1 MAQNVFDA
9 TFDSNNRIDV
19 NSFDWSHVNNLT
31 TDFGRITPVFCELVP
46 AKGSLRINPE
56 FGLELMPMVFPVQT
70 RMFARLN
77 FFKVTLRSMWEDYS
91 DFISNFRDD
100 LEEPYILPN
109 KDTFA
114 RMLKTNTLGDYLGV
128 PTQKSVFS
136 TYSTSK
142 IVRCSPSGG
151 SDDKGFYFV
160 RPSESWSSIFTQW
173 NGNISSISTISCSNS
188 TPSDDS
194 TVFLACTSTFD
205 IGNYTSASLTFKMTS
220 TVGFKKMPCRVMIFH
235 SALKTKFYV
244 DSEFVLSSDNKTAR
258 LSIPLGDISS
268 QLGSVGSTAAGSCSL
283 SILVPSSSFPASTS
297 AVTTQSV
304 DVFLSS
310 KLSEVSYETY
320 PFRTQRKESA
330 DYPRLLAYRFRA
342 YEAVYNAYYRD
353 IRNNPFIVNGK
364 PVYNKWLPT
373 MKGGADT
380 TLYELHQCNWER
392 DFLTTAVPNPQ
403 QGANAP
409 LVGLVLGDVVTLSE
423 DGTLSV
429 QKRTVLVDEDGSKYG
444 ISYKVSE
451 DGERLVGVD
460 YDPVSEKTPLT
471 AINSYAEL
479 ASLATEQGSGFTIE
493 TLRYVNAYQ
502 KFLELNMR
510 RGFSYKQIMQ
520 GRWDIDI
527 RFDEL
532 LMPEFIGGISRE
544 LSMRTVEQT
553 VDQQSESSQGQYAEA
568 LGSKT
573 GIAGVYGSTS
583 NNIEVFCD
591 EESYI
596 IGLLSVTPVPIYTQ
610 LLPKDFTY
618 NGLLDH
624 YQPEFDR
631 IGFQPVTYK
640 EICPMNVD
648 NSTFSGFLEKTFGY
662 QRPWYEYV
670 AKYDSAHGLFRT
682 SMKNFVM
689 NRTFFGLPQLGQQ
702 FLLVDPDTVN
712 QVFSV
717 TEYTDKIFGYVKF
730 NATARLPISRVAI
743 PRLD

>member
-9 TFDSNNRIDV
+9 TFDANNRIDV

-109 KDTFA
+109 QIRFDK
-114 RMLKTNTLGDYLGV
+114 MLKTNTLGDYLGI
-128 PTQKSVFS
+128 PTQRTSVNVSQTS
-136 TYSTSK
+136 TIY
-142 IVRCSPSGG
+142 RCNPSSG
-151 SDDKGFYFV
+151 SNPQGLYFV
-160 RPSESWSSIFTQW
+160 ASTQSWDSIFSQW
-173 NGNISSISTISCSNS
+173 TGLPTSIYTVTCANNA
-188 TPSDDS
+188 SDADS
-194 TVFLACTSTFD
+194 TVILVAGSELS
-205 IGNYTSASLTFKMTS
+205 IGKYTSASLKFQMSTTFS
-220 TVGFKKMPCRVMIFH
+220 FKAMPCRIMIYNT
-235 SALKTKFYV
+235 ALKSKFYV
-244 DSEFVLSSDNKTAR
+244 DSEFALSDDGKVASLN
-258 LSIPLGDISS
+258 IPLGNIADK
-268 QLGSVGSTAAGSCSL
+268 LGIVDSATSDKCRVN
-283 SILVPSSSFPASTS
+283 ILIPYSGLNSASTV
-297 AVTTQSV
+297 VTTG
-304 DVFLSS
+304 DLTVFANSE
-310 KLSEVSYETY
+310 LSEVTYDSY
-320 PFRTQRKESA
+320 PFQTEDNDTDA
-330 DYPRLLAYRFRA
+330 YPKLLAYRFRA
-342 YEAVYNAYYRD
+342 YESVYNAYYRD
-353 IRNNPFIVNGK
+353 IRNNPFVVNGR

-373 MKGGADT
+373 MKGGADET
-380 TLYELHQCNWER
+380 FYELHQCNWER

-409 LVGLVLGDVVTLSE
+409 LVGLTMGDVVTRSE
-423 DGTLSV
+423 DGTYTV
-429 QKRTVLVDEDGSKYG
+429 QKQTVLVDEDGAKYG
-444 ISYKVSE
+444 VSYKVSE

-460 YDPVSEKTPLT
+460 YDPISEKTPVT
-471 AINSYAEL
+471 AINSYVEL
-479 ASLATEQGSGFTIE
+479 AALATEQGSGFTIE

-510 RGFSYKQIMQ
+510 KGFSYKQIMQ

-527 RFDEL
+527 KFDEL

-553 VDQQSESSQGQYAEA
+553 VDQQSSTSQGQYAEA

-573 GIAGVYGSTS
+573 GIAGVYGNTS

-596 IGLLSVTPVPIYTQ
+596 IGLLTVTPVPIYTQ

-631 IGFQPVTYK
+631 IGFQPITYK
-640 EICPMNVD
+640 EICPMNGD
-648 NSTFSGFLEKTFGY
+648 NSTSQGFMEKTFGY

-689 NRTFFGLPQLGQQ
+689 HRTFAGLPQLGQQ
-702 FLLVDPDTVN
+702 FLLVDPNAVN

>member
-1 MAQNVFDA
+1 MAQNIFDA
-9 TFDSNNRIDV
+9 TFDANNRIDV

-100 LEEPYILPN
+100 LEEPYIKPSSVAFS
-109 KDTFA
+109 KMCATGS
-114 RMLKTNTLGDYLGV
+114 LGDYLGL
-128 PTQKSVFS
+128 PTKTAYSSPFASV
-136 TYSTSK
+136 
-142 IVRCSPSGG
+142 
-151 SDDKGFYFV
+151 
-160 RPSESWSSIFTQW
+160 
-173 NGNISSISTISCSNS
+173 NISRCNTNSYLLASTII
-188 TPSDDS
+188 SDS
-194 TVFLACTSTFD
+194 
-205 IGNYTSASLTFKMTS
+205 
-220 TVGFKKMPCRVMIFH
+220 
-235 SALKTKFYV
+235 
-244 DSEFVLSSDNKTAR
+244 VLSSLSSAESFVRGSACAASGIPANSPSLIGLYPVTSLLTDSPKGLTISFTVPATGLSYVGNK
-258 LSIPLGDISS
+258 SILRVMAVVASS
-268 QLGSVGSTAAGSCSL
+268 SSNSAVGYAYADYDVVAGSPVSGSL
-283 SILVPSSSFPASTS
+283 DIEFVSSVPSSSYVYFAVSALEAPSSTQAITFGSTAYLS
-297 AVTTQSV
+297 ANISV
-304 DVFLSS
+304 RAIRESNQ
-310 KLSEVSYETY
+310 EVSFDNY
-320 PFRTQRKESA
+320 PFATALNPSA
-330 DYPRLLAYRFRA
+330 PRLLAYRFRA

-353 IRNNPFIVNGK
+353 IRNNPFVVNGR
-364 PVYNKWLPT
+364 PVYNKWLPN

-409 LVGLVLGDVVTLSE
+409 LVGLTVGDVVTRSE
-423 DGTLSV
+423 DGTYSV
-429 QKRTVLVDEDGSKYG
+429 QKQTVLVDEDGSKYG
-444 ISYKVSE
+444 VSYKVSE

-460 YDPVSEKTPLT
+460 YDPVSEKTPVT
-471 AINSYAEL
+471 AIDSYAEL
-479 ASLATEQGSGFTIE
+479 AALATEQGSGFTIE

-510 RGFSYKQIMQ
+510 KGFSYKQIMQ

-553 VDQQSESSQGQYAEA
+553 VDQQNESSQGQYAEA

-596 IGLLSVTPVPIYTQ
+596 IGLLTVTPVPVYSQ

-618 NGLLDH
+618 SGLLDH

-631 IGFQPVTYK
+631 IGFQPITYK
-640 EICPMNVD
+640 EVCPMNFTKQNVAD
-648 NSTFSGFLEKTFGY
+648 MSKTFGY

-670 AKYDSAHGLFRT
+670 AKYDSSHGLFRD
-682 SMKNFVM
+682 SMRNFVM
-689 NRTFFGLPQLGQQ
+689 SRFFASSPDLSKQ
-702 FLLVDPDTVN
+702 FLLVNPDSVN

>member
-1 MAQNVFDA
+1 MAQNIFDA
-9 TFDSNNRIDV
+9 TFDVNNRIDV

-31 TDFGRITPVFCELVP
+31 TNFGRVTPVFCELVP

-100 LEEPYILPN
+100 LEEPYILPDYTRFG
-109 KDTFA
+109 KMCRTG
-114 RMLKTNTLGDYLGV
+114 TLGDYLGL
-128 PTQKSVFS
+128 PTFGTDSSDAISLVDRPCATNSRNFTEASIEDVMNAIRGDSEISGLQCASHFNYNNTGVVIFDTECSSTAIPGSVS
-136 TYSTSK
+136 QVG
-142 IVRCSPSGG
+142 INVALVGG
-151 SDDKGFYFV
+151 SADAFIGSRGFIVHVGDDGTYNRDYPITITKSKDGV
-160 RPSESWSSIFTQW
+160 VGAI
-173 NGNISSISTISCSNS
+173 ISS
-188 TPSDDS
+188 
-194 TVFLACTSTFD
+194 VD
-205 IGNYTSASLTFKMTS
+205 IGDLGKIQ
-220 TVGFKKMPCRVMIFH
+220 GGLR
-235 SALKTKFYV
+235 L
-244 DSEFVLSSDNKTAR
+244 VL
-258 LSIPLGDISS
+258 
-268 QLGSVGSTAAGSCSL
+268 AGM
-283 SILVPSSSFPASTS
+283 STS
-297 AVTTQSV
+297 APIEFTGMAFNALLEYYQLQNDVTYA
-304 DVFLSS
+304 
-310 KLSEVSYETY
+310 KY
-320 PFRTQRKESA
+320 PFATEGHPERA
-330 DYPRLLAYRFRA
+330 RLLAYRFRS
-342 YEAVYNAYYRD
+342 YESVYNAYYRD
-353 IRNNPFIVNGK
+353 IRNNPFVVNGR

-373 MKGGADT
+373 MKGGADK

-409 LVGLVLGDVVTLSE
+409 LVGLTVGDVVTRAD
-423 DGTLSV
+423 DGTYSV

-444 ISYKVSE
+444 LAYKVSE

-460 YDPVSEKTPLT
+460 YDPVSEKTPVT

-479 ASLATEQGSGFTIE
+479 ASLATTEGSGFTIE

-510 RGFSYKQIMQ
+510 KGFSYKQIMQ

-553 VDQQSESSQGQYAEA
+553 VDQQSASSQGNYAEA
-568 LGSKT
+568 LGSKS
-573 GIAGVYGSTS
+573 GIAGVYGNTP

-596 IGLLSVTPVPIYTQ
+596 IGILTVTPVPIYTQ

-631 IGFQPVTYK
+631 IGFQPITYK
-640 EICPMNVD
+640 EICPMNIVGD
-648 NSTFSGFLEKTFGY
+648 DDMEQLGKTFGY

-682 SMKNFVM
+682 NMKNFIMSRV
-689 NRTFFGLPQLGQQ
+689 FKGLPQLGQQ
-702 FLLVDPDTVN
+702 FLLVDPGTVN

-730 NATARLPISRVAI
+730 NAIARLPISRVAI

>member
-1 MAQNVFDA
+1 MAQNIFDA
-9 TFDSNNRIDV
+9 TFDANNRIDV

-100 LEEPYILPN
+100 LEEPFILPDSTRFE
-109 KDTFA
+109 K
-114 RMLKTNTLGDYLGV
+114 MCKTGSLGDYLGLPTFGTRISSTSKLTDYPCAANSRTVTDALLDTVMHSIRSNV
-128 PTQKSVFS
+128 PIPGQKCTTSLNTNGTQTIIFNTSSSSKAVPSSVSQVGIDITLTGGLSNVFDGARGFFSISTDDSQYIIDYPIEFKKSSDGVIGVSISSIDASVFS
-136 TYSTSK
+136 G
-142 IVRCSPSGG
+142 VEG
-151 SDDKGFYFV
+151 
-160 RPSESWSSIFTQW
+160 
-173 NGNISSISTISCSNS
+173 
-188 TPSDDS
+188 
-194 TVFLACTSTFD
+194 
-205 IGNYTSASLTFKMTS
+205 
-220 TVGFKKMPCRVMIFH
+220 
-235 SALKTKFYV
+235 
-244 DSEFVLSSDNKTAR
+244 TAR
-258 LSIPLGDISS
+258 
-268 QLGSVGSTAAGSCSL
+268 V
-283 SILVPSSSFPASTS
+283 
-297 AVTTQSV
+297 AVTAPNTAKPISFAGISFNVTYTYYTLQN
-304 DVFLSS
+304 D
-310 KLSEVSYETY
+310 VSYTTY
-320 PFRTQRKESA
+320 PFATYDRPKNT
-330 DYPRLLAYRFRA
+330 RLLAYRFRA
-342 YEAVYNAYYRD
+342 YESVYNAYYRD
-353 IRNNPFIVNGK
+353 IRNNPFVVDGR

-373 MKGGADT
+373 MKGGSDRTA
-380 TLYELHQCNWER
+380 YQLHQCNWER
-392 DFLTTAVPNPQ
+392 DFLTTSVPNPQ

-409 LVGLVLGDVVTLSE
+409 LVGLTVGDVVTRSE
-423 DGTLSV
+423 DGTLSI
-429 QKRTVLVDEDGSKYG
+429 QKQTVLVDEDGAKYG
-444 ISYKVSE
+444 VSYRVSE

-460 YDPVSEKTPLT
+460 YDPVSEKTPVT

-479 ASLATEQGSGFTIE
+479 AALATEQGSGFTIE

-510 RGFSYKQIMQ
+510 KGFSYKQIMQ

-553 VDQQSESSQGQYAEA
+553 VDQQGSSSQGQYAEA

-573 GIAGVYGSTS
+573 GIAGVYGTTS

-596 IGLLSVTPVPIYTQ
+596 IGLLTVTPVPVYTQ

-631 IGFQPVTYK
+631 IGFQPITYK
-640 EICPMNVD
+640 EICPMNIVAGD
-648 NSTFSGFLEKTFGY
+648 STNQLNQTFGY

-682 SMKNFVM
+682 NMKNFVM
-689 NRTFFGLPQLGQQ
+689 SRVFSGLPQLGQQ

>member
-9 TFDSNNRIDV
+9 TFDANNRIDV

-31 TDFGRITPVFCELVP
+31 TNFGRITPVFCELVP

-109 KDTFA
+109 SERFDK
-114 RMLKTNTLGDYLGV
+114 MCKTGTLGDYLGL
-128 PTQKSVFS
+128 PTFGVAYGDAVSLKDFPCSTDSRRFS
-136 TYSTSK
+136 TGSISDA
-142 IVRCSPSGG
+142 ISLIRNGESVSGVTCG
-151 SDDKGFYFV
+151 TAFNYDGKGFV
-160 RPSESWSSIFTQW
+160 RFDTGVSSTKIPD
-173 NGNISSISTISCSNS
+173 NIVQVGINVSITG
-188 TPSDDS
+188 T
-194 TVFLACTSTFD
+194 
-205 IGNYTSASLTFKMTS
+205 
-220 TVGFKKMPCRVMIFH
+220 
-235 SALKTKFYV
+235 
-244 DSEFVLSSDNKTAR
+244 
-258 LSIPLGDISS
+258 
-268 QLGSVGSTAAGSCSL
+268 
-283 SILVPSSSFPASTS
+283 
-297 AVTTQSV
+297 SV
-304 DVFLSS
+304 DVFEGCRGFLIHFSDDGTYDMDIPVTIVKSKDNVIGVQISS
-310 KLSEVSYETY
+310 IDKNKLGGIQGSFTLLLAGMNSSAPIEFKGVSFNVVLEYYTLQNDVSYVKY
-320 PFRTQRKESA
+320 PFATEGNPNRK
-330 DYPRLLAYRFRA
+330 RLLSYRFRA
-342 YEAVYNAYYRD
+342 YESVYNAYYRD
-353 IRNNPFIVNGK
+353 IRNNPFIVDGR

-373 MKGGADT
+373 MKGGADKT
-380 TLYELHQCNWER
+380 RYELHQCNWER

-409 LVGLVLGDVVTLSE
+409 LVGLVMGDVVTRSE
-423 DGTLSV
+423 DGTYSV
-429 QKRTVLVDEDGSKYG
+429 QKQTVLVDEDGSKYG
-444 ISYKVSE
+444 VAYKVSE

-460 YDPVSEKTPLT
+460 YDPLSEKTPVT

-479 ASLATEQGSGFTIE
+479 AALATEQSSGFTIE

-510 RGFSYKQIMQ
+510 KGFSYKQIMQ

-553 VDQQSESSQGQYAEA
+553 VDQQNSSSQGQYAEA

-596 IGLLSVTPVPIYTQ
+596 IGLLTVTPVPIYTQ
-610 LLPKDFTY
+610 LLPKDFVY
-618 NGLLDH
+618 NGVLDH

-631 IGFQPVTYK
+631 IGFQPITYK
-640 EICPMNVD
+640 EICPMNAAGD
-648 NSTFSGFLEKTFGY
+648 DDTNQLEQTFGY

-670 AKYDSAHGLFRT
+670 AKYDSAHGLFRKD
-682 SMKNFVM
+682 MKNFIMSRV
-689 NRTFFGLPQLGQQ
+689 FKGLPQLGQQ

>member
-9 TFDSNNRIDV
+9 TFDANNRIDV

-31 TDFGRITPVFCELVP
+31 TNFGRITPVFCELVP

-77 FFKVTLRSMWEDYS
+77 FFKVTLRSMWEDYP

-109 KDTFA
+109 KDCFDSMC
-114 RMLKTNTLGDYLGV
+114 RTNTLGDYLGL
-128 PTQKSVFS
+128 PTQRTAFA
-136 TYSTSK
+136 TYDSS
-142 IVRCSPSGG
+142 IISRCSPS
-151 SDDKGFYFV
+151 DKSGDQGLYFIK
-160 RPSESWSSIFTQW
+160 PSQSWASIFSQW
-173 NGNISSISTISCSNS
+173 NGSISSISTISCAN
-188 TPSDDS
+188 TAPDEGS
-194 TVFLACTSTFD
+194 TVMLSCSKTLD
-205 IGNYTSASLTFKMTS
+205 IGNYPSASLSFRMTTTS
-220 TVGFKKMPCRVMIFH
+220 SFKKMPCRIMIYH
-235 SALKTKFYV
+235 NALKTKFYV
-244 DSEFVLSSDNKTAR
+244 DSEFALSSDNKTAH
-258 LSIPLGDISS
+258 LSLPLGNIAEK
-268 QLGSVGSTAAGSCSL
+268 LGSNASGLCSL
-283 SILVPSSSFPASTS
+283 AILVNSLSLNSSTTAI
-297 AVTTQSV
+297 TTQSV
-304 DVFLSS
+304 DVFANSG
-310 KLSEVSYETY
+310 LSEVLYDTY
-320 PFRTQRKESA
+320 PFRTQKHNTA
-330 DYPRLLAYRFRA
+330 DYPKLLAYRFRA

-353 IRNNPFIVNGK
+353 IRNNPFVVNGR

-409 LVGLVLGDVVTLSE
+409 LVGLVMGDVVTRAE

-429 QKRTVLVDEDGSKYG
+429 QKQTVLVDEDGSKYG
-444 ISYKVSE
+444 LSYKVSE

-460 YDPVSEKTPLT
+460 YDPVSEKTPVT

-479 ASLATEQGSGFTIE
+479 AALATQQGSGFTIE

-510 RGFSYKQIMQ
+510 KGFSYKQIMQ

-553 VDQQSESSQGQYAEA
+553 VDQQSASSQGQYAEA

-596 IGLLSVTPVPIYTQ
+596 IGLLTVTPVPVYTQ

-631 IGFQPVTYK
+631 IGFQPITYK
-640 EICPMNVD
+640 EICPMNAD
-648 NSTFSGFLEKTFGY
+648 NSTSSGFLERTFGY
-662 QRPWYEYV
+662 QRPWYEHV
-670 AKYDSAHGLFRT
+670 AKYDNAHGLFRT
-682 SMKNFVM
+682 DMKNFIL

>member
-1 MAQNVFDA
+1 MAQNIFDA
-9 TFDSNNRIDV
+9 TFDANNRIDV

-31 TDFGRITPVFCELVP
+31 TNFGRITPVFCELVP

-100 LEEPYILPN
+100 LEEPYINCSSVSFP
-109 KDTFA
+109 KMFT
-114 RMLKTNTLGDYLGV
+114 TGSLGDYLGI
-128 PTQKSVFS
+128 PTRKSYYASS
-136 TYSTSK
+136 TYLTSSITSCSTSK
-142 IVRCSPSGG
+142 KIRLVDSAYSW
-151 SDDKGFYFV
+151 DLILTNLGFNKDLSLIPGF
-160 RPSESWSSIFTQW
+160 SCASSYD
-173 NGNISSISTISCSNS
+173 N
-188 TPSDDS
+188 
-194 TVFLACTSTFD
+194 
-205 IGNYTSASLTFKMTS
+205 TS
-220 TVGFKKMPCRVMIFH
+220 TV
-235 SALKTKFYV
+235 
-244 DSEFVLSSDNKTAR
+244 VLSSGVIKIQRYRNANLRFSVINNINRNHISHGLLVGMIPGNFSHVWEFDIPVDSKNAMVEI
-258 LSIPLGDISS
+258 SVPLGDMVNIFNNQGPDADGIQFYILLPSADMPKLNELAVS
-268 QLGSVGSTAAGSCSL
+268 AITVYDTPQDSEITFNDFPFKSL
-283 SILVPSSSFPASTS
+283 NSGSSSF
-297 AVTTQSV
+297 
-304 DVFLSS
+304 
-310 KLSEVSYETY
+310 
-320 PFRTQRKESA
+320 
-330 DYPRLLAYRFRA
+330 PRLLAYRFRA

-353 IRNNPFIVNGK
+353 IRNNPFVVDGR

-373 MKGGADT
+373 MKGGPDT
-380 TLYELHQCNWER
+380 TVYELHQCNWER

-409 LVGLVLGDVVTLSE
+409 LVGLVMGDVVTRSE
-423 DGTLSV
+423 DGTYSV
-429 QKRTVLVDEDGSKYG
+429 QKQTVLVDEDGSKYG
-444 ISYKVSE
+444 VSYKVSE

-460 YDPVSEKTPLT
+460 YDPVSEKTPVT

-479 ASLATEQGSGFTIE
+479 AALATEQGSGFTIE

-510 RGFSYKQIMQ
+510 KGFSYKQIMQ

-553 VDQQSESSQGQYAEA
+553 VDQQSDSSQGQYAES

-596 IGLLSVTPVPIYTQ
+596 IGLLTVTPVPIYTQ

-631 IGFQPVTYK
+631 IGFQPITYK
-640 EICPMNVD
+640 EICPLNIGSSNIGDMN
-648 NSTFSGFLEKTFGY
+648 KTFGY

-670 AKYDSAHGLFRT
+670 AKYDTAHGLFRT
-682 SMKNFVM
+682 DMKNFIM
-689 NRTFFGLPQLGQQ
+689 HRTFSGLPQLGQQ

>member
-1 MAQNVFDA
+1 MAQNIFDA
-9 TFDSNNRIDV
+9 TFDANNRIDV

-31 TDFGRITPVFCELVP
+31 TNFGRITPVFCELVP

-56 FGLELMPMVFPVQT
+56 LGLELMPMVFPVQT

-100 LEEPYILPN
+100 LEEPYIN
-109 KDTFA
+109 CSEVTFPK
-114 RMLKTNTLGDYLGV
+114 MFTTGSLGDYLGM
-128 PTQKSVFS
+128 PTRKSYLASSERVTS
-136 TYSTSK
+136 TINYCSSTNKITLVNSSYSWDNIISILGFNKTLSQ
-142 IVRCSPSGG
+142 IPGVSCSSAY
-151 SDDKGFYFV
+151 D
-160 RPSESWSSIFTQW
+160 ESSTVL
-173 NGNISSISTISCSNS
+173 ISTNPIKVQRYRN
-188 TPSDDS
+188 
-194 TVFLACTSTFD
+194 A
-205 IGNYTSASLTFKMTS
+205 NLTF
-220 TVGFKKMPCRVMIFH
+220 TVLNDINRD
-235 SALKTKFYV
+235 YV
-244 DSEFVLSSDNKTAR
+244 SRGLFIGITPGNTVVHTWEFNIPVDNKNAQIDMT
-258 LSIPLGDISS
+258 LPLGDLVDIFDNMGPDQDGIQFYILLRSADMPSS
-268 QLGSVGSTAAGSCSL
+268 DSL
-283 SILVPSSSFPASTS
+283 AVSRFTIYNTSQDSEITFQDFPFKSLNSGSSSF
-297 AVTTQSV
+297 
-304 DVFLSS
+304 
-310 KLSEVSYETY
+310 
-320 PFRTQRKESA
+320 
-330 DYPRLLAYRFRA
+330 PRLLAYRFRA
-342 YEAVYNAYYRD
+342 YESVYNAYYRD
-353 IRNNPFIVNGK
+353 IRNNPFVVDGR

-373 MKGGADT
+373 MKGGPDYT
-380 TLYELHQCNWER
+380 PYELHQCNWER

-409 LVGLVLGDVVTLSE
+409 LVGLVVGDVVTKQD

-429 QKRTVLVDEDGSKYG
+429 QKQTVLVDEDGSKYG

-460 YDPVSEKTPLT
+460 YDPVSEKTPVT

-479 ASLATEQGSGFTIE
+479 AALATEQGSGFTIE

-510 RGFSYKQIMQ
+510 KGFSYKQIMQ

-553 VDQQSESSQGQYAEA
+553 VDQQSSSSQGQYAEA

-596 IGLLSVTPVPIYTQ
+596 IGLLTVTPVPIYTQ

-631 IGFQPVTYK
+631 IGFQPITYR
-640 EICPMNVD
+640 ELCPLNFGSSNIKDMD
-648 NSTFSGFLEKTFGY
+648 KTFGY

-682 SMKNFVM
+682 DMRNFIM
-689 NRTFFGLPQLGQQ
+689 SRTFSGSPQLGQQ
-702 FLLVDPDTVN
+702 FLLVDPNAVN

>member
-1 MAQNVFDA
+1 MAQNIFDA
-9 TFDSNNRIDV
+9 TFDANNRIDV

-31 TDFGRITPVFCELVP
+31 TNFGRVTPVFCELVP

-100 LEEPYILPN
+100 LEEPYILPDIVRFG
-109 KDTFA
+109 K
-114 RMLKTNTLGDYLGV
+114 MCKTGSLGDYLGL
-128 PTQKSVFS
+128 PTFGTDYSDAVTFTDKPCSANSRQFTTSSVEDVINAVRAEKAIPGVQCATAFNYDNAGTVIFETALSS
-136 TYSTSK
+136 TK
-142 IVRCSPSGG
+142 IP
-151 SDDKGFYFV
+151 
-160 RPSESWSSIFTQW
+160 
-173 NGNISSISTISCSNS
+173 SSISQAAINVSLVGGSADAFIGSSGYIVHLNDDGTYNRDFPITITKSKDGVVSALIS
-188 TPSDDS
+188 SVDVAD
-194 TVFLACTSTFD
+194 LAG
-205 IGNYTSASLTFKMTS
+205 IQGGIKLVLGGMNTSASIEFKGMS
-220 TVGFKKMPCRVMIFH
+220 FNAMFEY
-235 SALKTKFYV
+235 F
-244 DSEFVLSSDNKTAR
+244 
-258 LSIPLGDISS
+258 
-268 QLGSVGSTAAGSCSL
+268 
-283 SILVPSSSFPASTS
+283 IL
-297 AVTTQSV
+297 QN
-304 DVFLSS
+304 D
-310 KLSEVSYETY
+310 VSYTKY
-320 PFRTQRKESA
+320 PFATEGNPNRA
-330 DYPRLLAYRFRA
+330 RLLAYRFRA
-342 YEAVYNAYYRD
+342 YESVYNAYYRD
-353 IRNNPFIVNGK
+353 IRNNPFVVNGR
-364 PVYNKWLPT
+364 PVYNKWLPN
-373 MKGGADT
+373 MKGGADKT
-380 TLYELHQCNWER
+380 TYELHQCNWER

-409 LVGLVLGDVVTLSE
+409 LVGLAMGDVVTRAE
-423 DGTLSV
+423 DGTYSV
-429 QKRTVLVDEDGSKYG
+429 QKQTVLVDEDGSKYG
-444 ISYKVSE
+444 LSYKVSE

-460 YDPVSEKTPLT
+460 YDPVSEKTPVT
-471 AINSYAEL
+471 AINSYSEL
-479 ASLATEQGSGFTIE
+479 AALATTEGSGFTIE

-510 RGFSYKQIMQ
+510 KGFSYKQIMQ

-568 LGSKT
+568 LGSKS
-573 GIAGVYGSTS
+573 GIAGVYGNTP

-596 IGLLSVTPVPIYTQ
+596 IGLLTVTPVPIYTQ

-631 IGFQPVTYK
+631 IGFQPITYK
-640 EICPMNVD
+640 EICPMNVVGD
-648 NSTFSGFLEKTFGY
+648 DDTEQLSKTFGY

-682 SMKNFVM
+682 NMRNFVM
-689 NRTFFGLPQLGQQ
+689 SRVFKGLPQLGQQ

>member
-9 TFDSNNRIDV
+9 TFDANNRIDV

-31 TDFGRITPVFCELVP
+31 TNFGRITPVFCELVP

-100 LEEPYILPN
+100 LEEPYIN
-109 KDTFA
+109 CSEITFSK
-114 RMLKTNTLGDYLGV
+114 MFKTGTLGDYLGV
-128 PTQKSVFS
+128 PTRRSYFATS
-136 TYSTSK
+136 TTVS
-142 IVRCSPSGG
+142 
-151 SDDKGFYFV
+151 
-160 RPSESWSSIFTQW
+160 
-173 NGNISSISTISCSNS
+173 SSIS
-188 TPSDDS
+188 
-194 TVFLACTSTFD
+194 ACTSD
-205 IGNYTSASLTFKMTS
+205 A
-220 TVGFKKMPCRVMIFH
+220 
-235 SALKTKFYV
+235 
-244 DSEFVLSSDNKTAR
+244 
-258 LSIPLGDISS
+258 SIPLVNPSYSWDSIVSNLIFNMKVSEISGVS
-268 QLGSVGSTAAGSCSL
+268 CAKNYDDSSTVLLKSSVPLKIQRYRNANLRFGIVNDVNRDYVAHGL
-283 SILVPSSSFPASTS
+283 LVGIAPGNTLVRTWEFSVPVDSKS
-297 AVTTQSV
+297 AVVPIFISLGDMV
-304 DVFLSS
+304 SAFDNMSS
-310 KLSEVSYETY
+310 EQDGISFFMLLRSADMPKVSTLVVNSLNVYDSPQDSEVTFDDF
-320 PFRTQRKESA
+320 PFKSQESGT
-330 DYPRLLAYRFRA
+330 DLYPRLLAYRFRA
-342 YEAVYNAYYRD
+342 YESVYNAYYRD
-353 IRNNPFIVNGK
+353 IRNNPFVVDGR

-373 MKGGADT
+373 MKGGADS

-409 LVGLVLGDVVTLSE
+409 LVGLTVGDVVTRSE

-429 QKRTVLVDEDGSKYG
+429 QKQTVLVDEDGSKYG

-460 YDPVSEKTPLT
+460 YDPVSEKTPVT

-479 ASLATEQGSGFTIE
+479 AALAMEQGSGFTIE

-510 RGFSYKQIMQ
+510 KGFSYKQIMQ

-553 VDQQSESSQGQYAEA
+553 VDQQSSTSQGQYAEA

-596 IGLLSVTPVPIYTQ
+596 IGLLTVTPVPIYTQ
-610 LLPKDFTY
+610 LLPKDFIY

-631 IGFQPVTYK
+631 IGFQPITYK
-640 EICPMNVD
+640 EICPLNFD
-648 NSTFSGFLEKTFGY
+648 ISNSDDLNKTFGY

-670 AKYDSAHGLFRT
+670 AKYDNAHGLFRT
-682 SMKNFVM
+682 DMKNFIM
-689 NRTFFGLPQLGQQ
+689 HRTFSGLPQLGQQ
-702 FLLVDPDTVN
+702 FLLVDPDAVN

>member
-1 MAQNVFDA
+1 MAQNIFDA
-9 TFDSNNRIDV
+9 TFDANNRIDV

-31 TDFGRITPVFCELVP
+31 TDFGRITPAFCELVP

-100 LEEPYILPN
+100 LEEPYIKPSSVSFP
-109 KDTFA
+109 KMCT
-114 RMLKTNTLGDYLGV
+114 TGSLGDYLGL
-128 PTQKSVFS
+128 PTKTAYSSPFS
-136 TYSTSK
+136 AVN
-142 IVRCSPSGG
+142 IARCGNASYLLSSAII
-151 SDDKGFYFV
+151 SDAVVSSLNQADSFV
-160 RPSESWSSIFTQW
+160 H
-173 NGNISSISTISCSNS
+173 GVSCSASGVPKSNPAIVATYPVTSVLSNS
-188 TPSDDS
+188 PKGLTVSFTIPATGLSYIGNKSIIRVMAVVSGSAVGSPVGYSYVDISAIAGSPVSGTLDVKFEEALPSASFLYLAFSCLETPSSTQSITFGS
-194 TVFLACTSTFD
+194 TVYA
-205 IGNYTSASLTFKMTS
+205 
-220 TVGFKKMPCRVMIFH
+220 
-235 SALKTKFYV
+235 
-244 DSEFVLSSDNKTAR
+244 
-258 LSIPLGDISS
+258 
-268 QLGSVGSTAAGSCSL
+268 
-283 SILVPSSSFPASTS
+283 PASVNVR
-297 AVTTQSV
+297 AIREPNE
-304 DVFLSS
+304 
-310 KLSEVSYETY
+310 EVSYDNY
-320 PFRTQRKESA
+320 PFATATNPSA
-330 DYPRLLAYRFRA
+330 PRLLAYRFRA
-342 YEAVYNAYYRD
+342 YESVYNAYYRD
-353 IRNNPFIVNGK
+353 IRNNPFVVNGR
-364 PVYNKWLPT
+364 PVYNKWLPN

-409 LVGLVLGDVVTLSE
+409 LVGLVMGDVITRAD
-423 DGTLSV
+423 DGTYSV
-429 QKRTVLVDEDGSKYG
+429 QKQTVLVDEDGSKYG
-444 ISYKVSE
+444 LSYKVSE

-460 YDPVSEKTPLT
+460 YDPVSEKTPVT

-479 ASLATEQGSGFTIE
+479 AALATTEGSGFTIE

-510 RGFSYKQIMQ
+510 KGFSYKQIMQ

-596 IGLLSVTPVPIYTQ
+596 IGLLTVTPVPVYSQ
-610 LLPKDFTY
+610 LLPKDFVY

-631 IGFQPVTYK
+631 IGFQPITYK
-640 EICPMNVD
+640 EVCPMNFTKQNVKD
-648 NSTFSGFLEKTFGY
+648 MDKTFGY
-662 QRPWYEYV
+662 QRPWYEHV
-670 AKYDSAHGLFRT
+670 AKYDNSHGLFRD
-682 SMKNFVM
+682 SMRNFIM
-689 NRTFFGLPQLGQQ
+689 SRFFASSPELSKQ

>member
-9 TFDSNNRIDV
+9 TFDANNRIDV

-31 TDFGRITPVFCELVP
+31 TNFGRITPVFCELVP

-100 LEEPYILPN
+100 LVEPYILP
-109 KDTFA
+109 DSARFA
-114 RMLKTNTLGDYLGV
+114 QMCRTGTLGDYLGL
-128 PTQKSVFS
+128 PTFGTKITSTVTLTDKPCASGSRSITDESLSTVINSIRSDKPIPGQKCTSSLNTNGTQTIIFS
-136 TYSTSK
+136 TAGSAAAIPNSISQVGIDVTLTSADAEVFEGARGYFVFLSDDSQYVFDLPIEFKKSPDGVIGFSISSVDASRLGKIQGTPLVVVTAPNTAAPISFSK
-142 IVRCSPSGG
+142 IVFKVVYTYYSLQN
-151 SDDKGFYFV
+151 DVVY
-160 RPSESWSSIFTQW
+160 SS
-173 NGNISSISTISCSNS
+173 
-188 TPSDDS
+188 
-194 TVFLACTSTFD
+194 
-205 IGNYTSASLTFKMTS
+205 
-220 TVGFKKMPCRVMIFH
+220 
-235 SALKTKFYV
+235 
-244 DSEFVLSSDNKTAR
+244 
-258 LSIPLGDISS
+258 
-268 QLGSVGSTAAGSCSL
+268 
-283 SILVPSSSFPASTS
+283 
-297 AVTTQSV
+297 
-304 DVFLSS
+304 
-310 KLSEVSYETY
+310 Y
-320 PFRTQRKESA
+320 PFATENRPNNT
-330 DYPRLLAYRFRA
+330 RLLAYRFRA
-342 YEAVYNAYYRD
+342 YESVYNAYYRD
-353 IRNNPFIVNGK
+353 IRNNPFVVNGR

-380 TLYELHQCNWER
+380 TLYQLHQCNWER

-409 LVGLVLGDVVTLSE
+409 LVGLAIGDVVTRAE

-429 QKRTVLVDEDGSKYG
+429 QKQTVLVDEDGSKYG
-444 ISYKVSE
+444 ISYKLSE

-460 YDPVSEKTPLT
+460 YDPVSEKTPVT

-479 ASLATEQGSGFTIE
+479 AALATEQSLGFTIE

-510 RGFSYKQIMQ
+510 KGFSYKQIMQ

-553 VDQQSESSQGQYAEA
+553 VDQQSGSSQGQYAEA

-573 GIAGVYGSTS
+573 GIAGIYGNTP

-596 IGLLSVTPVPIYTQ
+596 IGLLTVTPVPIYTQ

-631 IGFQPVTYK
+631 IGFQPITYK
-640 EICPMNVD
+640 EICPMNIVAND
-648 NSTFSGFLEKTFGY
+648 STNQLNKTFGY

-670 AKYDSAHGLFRT
+670 AKYDSAHSLFRT
-682 SMKNFVM
+682 NMKNFIMSRV
-689 NRTFFGLPQLGQQ
+689 FSGLPQLGQD
-702 FLLVDPDTVN
+702 FLLVDSDTVN

>member
-1 MAQNVFDA
+1 MAQNIFDA
-9 TFDSNNRIDV
+9 TFDANNRIDV

-31 TDFGRITPVFCELVP
+31 TDFGRVTPVFCELVP

-77 FFKVTLRSMWEDYS
+77 FFKVTLRSMWDDYS

-100 LEEPYILPN
+100 LEEPYILP
-109 KDTFA
+109 DYA
-114 RMLKTNTLGDYLGV
+114 RFEAMCKTGTLGDYLGL
-128 PTQKSVFS
+128 PTFGTNFS
-136 TYSTSK
+136 NTITLVDSPCAADSRTFTESSLEDVMNAIRNDDSIPGVKCGTHFNYNNKGVVIFTSSFSSTK
-142 IVRCSPSGG
+142 IPEDTSQVGFNVSLVGG
-151 SDDKGFYFV
+151 SADAFIGSRGFIVHVLDDGSYNMDYPITITKSKDGV
-160 RPSESWSSIFTQW
+160 VGAIVSSVDVGDL
-173 NGNISSISTISCSNS
+173 GNIQGGLRLVLSGMT
-188 TPSDDS
+188 
-194 TVFLACTSTFD
+194 
-205 IGNYTSASLTFKMTS
+205 TSAS
-220 TVGFKKMPCRVMIFH
+220 I
-235 SALKTKFYV
+235 
-244 DSEFVLSSDNKTAR
+244 EFTGMSFNAMLDYY
-258 LSIPLGDISS
+258 
-268 QLGSVGSTAAGSCSL
+268 QL
-283 SILVPSSSFPASTS
+283 
-297 AVTTQSV
+297 QN
-304 DVFLSS
+304 D
-310 KLSEVSYETY
+310 VSYTKY
-320 PFRTQRKESA
+320 PFATEGHPERA
-330 DYPRLLAYRFRA
+330 RLLAYRFRA

-353 IRNNPFIVNGK
+353 IRNNPFVVDGR
-364 PVYNKWLPT
+364 PVYNKWLPS
-373 MKGGADT
+373 MKGGADKT
-380 TLYELHQCNWER
+380 SYRLHQCNWER

-403 QGANAP
+403 QGMNAP
-409 LVGLVLGDVVTLSE
+409 LVGLTVGDVVTRAE
-423 DGTLSV
+423 DGTYSV
-429 QKRTVLVDEDGSKYG
+429 QKQTVLVDEDGSKYG
-444 ISYKVSE
+444 VSYRVSE

-460 YDPVSEKTPLT
+460 YDPVSEKTPVT
-471 AINSYAEL
+471 AINSYSEL
-479 ASLATEQGSGFTIE
+479 ASLATTEGSGFTIE

-510 RGFSYKQIMQ
+510 KGFSYKQIMQ

-532 LMPEFIGGISRE
+532 LMPEFIGGLSRE

-553 VDQQSESSQGQYAEA
+553 VDQQTSSSQGQYAEA

-596 IGLLSVTPVPIYTQ
+596 IGLLTVTPVPVYTQ
-610 LLPKDFTY
+610 LLPKDFVY

-631 IGFQPVTYK
+631 IGFQPITYK
-640 EICPMNVD
+640 EICPMNIVGSD
-648 NSTFSGFLEKTFGY
+648 DTEQLSKTFGY

-670 AKYDSAHGLFRT
+670 AKYDSAHGLFRKD
-682 SMKNFVM
+682 MKNFVM
-689 NRTFFGLPQLGQQ
+689 SRVFKGLPQLGQQ
-702 FLLVDPDTVN
+702 FLLVDPGTVN

>member
-9 TFDSNNRIDV
+9 TFDANNRIDV

-31 TDFGRITPVFCELVP
+31 TNFGRITPVFCELVP

-109 KDTFA
+109 KPRFEK
-114 RMLKTNTLGDYLGV
+114 MLKTNTLGDYLGI
-128 PTQKSVFS
+128 PTQKTSLSVS
-136 TYSTSK
+136 QSSS
-142 IVRCSPSGG
+142 VSRCNPSSG
-151 SDDKGFYFV
+151 SNPQGLYFV
-160 RPSESWSSIFTQW
+160 NPSQSWDSIFSQW
-173 NGNISSISTISCSNS
+173 NGQITSINTVTCANNSSYEGATVCLASNS
-188 TPSDDS
+188 SP
-194 TVFLACTSTFD
+194 V
-205 IGNYTSASLTFKMTS
+205 IGNYTSASLQLTLSTTFK
-220 TVGFKKMPCRVMIFH
+220 FADMPCRVMVYH
-235 SALKTKFYV
+235 KALNTKFYV
-244 DSEFVLSSDNKTAR
+244 DSNFTVSNDSKTAY
-258 LSIPLGDISS
+258 LNVPLGNVSEK
-268 QLGSVGSTAAGSCSL
+268 LGVDDPSTAGNCNVTVLIPYSGL
-283 SILVPSSSFPASTS
+283 NS
-297 AVTTQSV
+297 ATTVVTIGQMNIYS
-304 DVFLSS
+304 DS
-310 KLSEVSYETY
+310 KLSEVTYDSY
-320 PFRTQRKESA
+320 PFQTEDHDTT
-330 DYPRLLAYRFRA
+330 DYPKLLAYRFRA
-342 YEAVYNAYYRD
+342 YESVYNAYYRD
-353 IRNNPFIVNGK
+353 IRNNPFVVNGR

-373 MKGGADT
+373 MKGGADE

-409 LVGLVLGDVVTLSE
+409 LVGLTVGDVVTRSE
-423 DGTLSV
+423 DGTLSI
-429 QKRTVLVDEDGSKYG
+429 QKQTVLVDEDGSKYG
-444 ISYKVSE
+444 ISYRVSE

-460 YDPVSEKTPLT
+460 YDPVSEKTPVT

-479 ASLATEQGSGFTIE
+479 AALATQQGSGFTIE

-502 KFLELNMR
+502 KFLELNMHK
-510 RGFSYKQIMQ
+510 GFSYKQIMQ

-553 VDQQSESSQGQYAEA
+553 VDQQSSSSQGQYAEA

-591 EESYI
+591 EESYV
-596 IGLLSVTPVPIYTQ
+596 IGLLTVTPVPVYTQ

-631 IGFQPVTYK
+631 IGFQPITYK
-640 EICPMNVD
+640 ELCPMNSD
-648 NSTFSGFLEKTFGY
+648 NSATPGFMEKTFGY

-682 SMKNFVM
+682 EMKNFVM
-689 NRTFFGLPQLGQQ
+689 HRTFSGLPQLGQQ
-702 FLLVDPDTVN
+702 FLLVDPGTVN

>member
-1 MAQNVFDA
+1 MAQNIFDA
-9 TFDSNNRIDV
+9 TFDANNRIDV

-100 LEEPYILPN
+100 LVEPYILP
-109 KDTFA
+109 DSTRFA
-114 RMLKTNTLGDYLGV
+114 RMCKTGTLGDYLGL
-128 PTQKSVFS
+128 PTFG
-136 TYSTSK
+136 T
-142 IVRCSPSGG
+142 R
-151 SDDKGFYFV
+151 
-160 RPSESWSSIFTQW
+160 
-173 NGNISSISTISCSNS
+173 ISSTVSLTDKPCGLNRSFTDNVISNVLSQIREDQSITGLTCTDSLNTDGTQTIFFETVTSS
-188 TPSDDS
+188 TAIPTTVSQVGIDVTLTGGQSEVFDGARGYFIFRDDS
-194 TVFLACTSTFD
+194 SSYGFD
-205 IGNYTSASLTFKMTS
+205 MPIE
-220 TVGFKKMPCRVMIFH
+220 FKK
-235 SALKTKFYV
+235 SADGVIGF
-244 DSEFVLSSDNKTAR
+244 R
-258 LSIPLGDISS
+258 ISS
-268 QLGSVGSTAAGSCSL
+268 VDPSMLGSVQGSPCVIIVAPDSGAPISL
-283 SILVPSSSFPASTS
+283 SGLHFNVTYTYYIL
-297 AVTTQSV
+297 QN
-304 DVFLSS
+304 D
-310 KLSEVSYETY
+310 VSYSTY
-320 PFRTQRKESA
+320 PFATENRPGNTH
-330 DYPRLLAYRFRA
+330 LLAYRFRA
-342 YEAVYNAYYRD
+342 YESVYNSYYRD
-353 IRNNPFIVNGK
+353 IRNNPFVVNGR
-364 PVYNKWLPT
+364 PVYNKWLPN

-409 LVGLVLGDVVTLSE
+409 LVGLAVGDVVTRAE
-423 DGTLSV
+423 DGTYSV
-429 QKRTVLVDEDGSKYG
+429 QKQTVLVDEDGSKYG
-444 ISYKVSE
+444 VSYKVSE

-460 YDPVSEKTPLT
+460 YDPVSEKTPVT

-479 ASLATEQGSGFTIE
+479 AALATEQGSGFTIE

-510 RGFSYKQIMQ
+510 KGFSYKQIMQ

-553 VDQQSESSQGQYAEA
+553 VDQQSASSQGQYAEA

-596 IGLLSVTPVPIYTQ
+596 IGLLTVTPVPVYTQ

-640 EICPMNVD
+640 EICPMNIVTED
-648 NSTFSGFLEKTFGY
+648 TAGQLNRTFGY

-689 NRTFFGLPQLGQQ
+689 SRVFSGLPQLGQQ

-717 TEYTDKIFGYVKF
+717 TEYSDKIFGYVKF
-730 NATARLPISRVAI
+730 NATVRLPISRVAI

>member
-9 TFDSNNRIDV
+9 SFDANNRIDV

-77 FFKVTLRSMWEDYS
+77 FFKVTLRSLWEDYS

-100 LEEPYILPN
+100 LEEPYIFPD
-109 KDTFA
+109 KHGFE
-114 RMLKTNTLGDYLGV
+114 RMLKTNTLGDYLGI
-128 PTQKSVFS
+128 PTQRTTFS
-136 TYSTSK
+136 DFSSTV
-142 IVRCSPSGG
+142 IARCTPSG
-151 SDDKGFYFV
+151 SSTEKGFYFV
-160 RPSESWSSIFTQW
+160 SSDSSWDEIYSQWSGTVGSVRTATCSLDSSD
-173 NGNISSISTISCSNS
+173 
-188 TPSDDS
+188 PDS
-194 TVFLACTSTFD
+194 TVLMTASSKLSVGKYHSSFLK
-205 IGNYTSASLTFKMTS
+205 FKMTTS
-220 TVGFKKMPCRVMIFH
+220 HSFKKLPCRVMVYFD
-235 SALKTKFYV
+235 ALKTKFFV
-244 DSEFVLSSDNKTAR
+244 DSEFAVSSDFSTAT
-258 LSIPLGDISS
+258 LNLPLGDISEK
-268 QLGSVGSTAAGSCSL
+268 LGSGASASADCSVA
-283 SILVPSSSFPASTS
+283 ILVPFSGLDASSATY
-297 AVTTQSV
+297 VTTQDLDIYSE
-304 DVFLSS
+304 SG
-310 KLSEVSYETY
+310 LSEVVYDYY
-320 PFRTQRKESA
+320 PFRTQFKDTPDS
-330 DYPRLLAYRFRA
+330 PKLLAYRFRA

-353 IRNNPFIVNGK
+353 IRNNPFVINGK

-373 MKGGADT
+373 MKGGADK
-380 TLYELHQCNWER
+380 TLYELHQCNWEK

-403 QGANAP
+403 QGATPP
-409 LVGLVLGDVVTLSE
+409 LVGLAVGDVVTRSD
-423 DGTLSV
+423 DGTYSV
-429 QKRTVLVDEDGSKYG
+429 QKQTVLVDEDGSKYG
-444 ISYKVSE
+444 VSFKVSE

-460 YDPVSEKTPLT
+460 YDPVSEKTPVT
-471 AINSYAEL
+471 AINSYSEL
-479 ASLATEQGSGFTIE
+479 ATLTTDHSLGFSVE

-510 RGFSYKQIMQ
+510 KGFSYKQIMQ

-553 VDQQSESSQGQYAEA
+553 VDQQSQSSQGQYAEA

-596 IGLLSVTPVPIYTQ
+596 IGLLTVTPVPVYTQ

-631 IGFQPVTYK
+631 IGFQPITYK
-640 EICPMNVD
+640 EICPMNAD
-648 NSTFSGFLEKTFGY
+648 NSTFPGFMENTFGY

-682 SMKNFVM
+682 DMRNFIM
-689 NRTFFGLPQLGQQ
+689 NRTFSGLPQLGQQ

>member
-1 MAQNVFDA
+1 MAQNIFDA
-9 TFDSNNRIDV
+9 TFDANNRIDV

-31 TDFGRITPVFCELVP
+31 TNFGRITPVFCELVP

-100 LEEPYILPN
+100 LEEPYILPDSFRFE
-109 KDTFA
+109 K
-114 RMLKTNTLGDYLGV
+114 MCKTGSLGDYLGLPTFGTKSSKVYNFVDYPCASRSRVVSTDDLDAVMVSVRSSSGIPNNTCSETAV
-128 PTQKSVFS
+128 PGVAKTVVFD
-136 TYSTSK
+136 SK
-142 IVRCSPSGG
+142 NSPNVISSDIIQIGIDITISGG
-151 SDDKGFYFV
+151 NSAAFDGASGYFV
-160 RPSESWSSIFTQW
+160 LLSKDSKYLFEVPITLKSEK
-173 NGNISSISTISCSNS
+173 GVVMAHISSVEASKFDSSYGTPLVVVSVPDTANAIS
-188 TPSDDS
+188 
-194 TVFLACTSTFD
+194 FD
-205 IGNYTSASLTFKMTS
+205 NVKFSVVYTSY
-220 TVGFKKMPCRVMIFH
+220 
-235 SALKTKFYV
+235 ALQ
-244 DSEFVLSSDNKTAR
+244 SD
-258 LSIPLGDISS
+258 
-268 QLGSVGSTAAGSCSL
+268 
-283 SILVPSSSFPASTS
+283 
-297 AVTTQSV
+297 
-304 DVFLSS
+304 
-310 KLSEVSYETY
+310 VSYLTY
-320 PFRTQRKESA
+320 PFATESA
-330 DYPRLLAYRFRA
+330 PDNNRLLSYRFRA
-342 YEAVYNAYYRD
+342 YESVYNAYYRD
-353 IRNNPFIVNGK
+353 IRNNPFIVNGR

-392 DFLTTAVPNPQ
+392 DFLTTSVPNPQ

-409 LVGLVLGDVVTLSE
+409 LVGLTVGDVVTRAE
-423 DGTLSV
+423 DGTYSV
-429 QKRTVLVDEDGSKYG
+429 QKQTVLIDEDGSKYG

-460 YDPVSEKTPLT
+460 YDPVSEKTPVT

-479 ASLATEQGSGFTIE
+479 AALATQQGSGFTIE

-510 RGFSYKQIMQ
+510 KGFSYKQIMQ

-553 VDQQSESSQGQYAEA
+553 VDQQGSGSQGQYAEA

-596 IGLLSVTPVPIYTQ
+596 IGLLTVTPVPIYTQ

-631 IGFQPVTYK
+631 IGFQPITYK
-640 EICPMNVD
+640 EICPMNIVGKD
-648 NSTFSGFLEKTFGY
+648 SANQLNQTFGY

-682 SMKNFVM
+682 NMKNFLMSRV
-689 NRTFFGLPQLGQQ
+689 FSGLPQLGQQ

>member
-9 TFDSNNRIDV
+9 SFDANNRIDV

-31 TDFGRITPVFCELVP
+31 TDFGRVTPVFCELVP

-100 LEEPYILPN
+100 LEEPYILPDYSRFG
-109 KDTFA
+109 KMCCTG
-114 RMLKTNTLGDYLGV
+114 TLGDYLGL
-128 PTQKSVFS
+128 PTFGNNYSDAIALVDRPCASNSRNFTEASIEDVMNAIRSDSDISGLKCATHFNYNNMGVVIFDTNYSSTVIPDSVS
-136 TYSTSK
+136 QVGINVA
-142 IVRCSPSGG
+142 IVGG
-151 SDDKGFYFV
+151 SADAFIGSRGFVVHVNDDGSYNRDYPITITKGKDDIV
-160 RPSESWSSIFTQW
+160 GAI
-173 NGNISSISTISCSNS
+173 IS
-188 TPSDDS
+188 
-194 TVFLACTSTFD
+194 
-205 IGNYTSASLTFKMTS
+205 
-220 TVGFKKMPCRVMIFH
+220 
-235 SALKTKFYV
+235 
-244 DSEFVLSSDNKTAR
+244 
-258 LSIPLGDISS
+258 
-268 QLGSVGSTAAGSCSL
+268 
-283 SILVPSSSFPASTS
+283 
-297 AVTTQSV
+297 SV
-304 DVFLSS
+304 DVADLGNIQGGLRLVLAGMSTLTSIEFTGMKFNAMLEYYQLQSDVIYT
-310 KLSEVSYETY
+310 KY
-320 PFRTQRKESA
+320 PFATEGHPERT
-330 DYPRLLAYRFRA
+330 RLLAYRFRA

-353 IRNNPFIVNGK
+353 IRNNPFVVNGR

-373 MKGGADT
+373 MKGGADKT
-380 TLYELHQCNWER
+380 PYELHQCNWER

-409 LVGLVLGDVVTLSE
+409 LVGLTVGDVVTRSE
-423 DGTLSV
+423 DGTYSIE
-429 QKRTVLVDEDGSKYG
+429 KKTVLVDEDGSKYG
-444 ISYKVSE
+444 VSYRVSE

-460 YDPVSEKTPLT
+460 YDPVSEKTPVT

-479 ASLATEQGSGFTIE
+479 ASLATTEGSGFTIE

-510 RGFSYKQIMQ
+510 KGFSYKQIMQ

-553 VDQQSESSQGQYAEA
+553 VDQQSQSSQGQYAEA

-596 IGLLSVTPVPIYTQ
+596 IGLLTVTPVPVYTQ
-610 LLPKDFTY
+610 LLPKDFVY

-631 IGFQPVTYK
+631 IGFQPITYK
-640 EICPMNVD
+640 EICPMNIVGD
-648 NSTFSGFLEKTFGY
+648 DDTDQLDKTFGY

-670 AKYDSAHGLFRT
+670 AKYDSAHGLFRKD
-682 SMKNFVM
+682 MKNFIMSRV
-689 NRTFFGLPQLGQQ
+689 FKGLPQLGQQ

>member
-1 MAQNVFDA
+1 MAQSIFDA
-9 TFDSNNRIDV
+9 TFDANNRIDV

-31 TDFGRITPVFCELVP
+31 TTFGRVTPVFCELVP

-100 LEEPYILPN
+100 LVEPYILP
-109 KDTFA
+109 DSYRFD
-114 RMLKTNTLGDYLGV
+114 RMCKTGSLGDYLGLPTFGTRINSTVKLTDV
-128 PTQKSVFS
+128 PCAANSRKFTDSSISDVMSAIRSDSTIPGITCSSHLNTNGNQTVVFTT
-136 TYSTSK
+136 TYTGTTIPVDISQIGIDVTLT
-142 IVRCSPSGG
+142 GG
-151 SDDKGFYFV
+151 SSELFNGCRGYLVYVSDDGTYGFDLEV
-160 RPSESWSSIFTQW
+160 ELKKSSDGIV
-173 NGNISSISTISCSNS
+173 GCSISSIDPKSVSIATQGGIQLVVKS
-188 TPSDDS
+188 PDS
-194 TVFLACTSTFD
+194 AEPV
-205 IGNYTSASLTFKMTS
+205 
-220 TVGFKKMPCRVMIFH
+220 
-235 SALKTKFYV
+235 
-244 DSEFVLSSDNKTAR
+244 
-258 LSIPLGDISS
+258 
-268 QLGSVGSTAAGSCSL
+268 
-283 SILVPSSSFPASTS
+283 SFTGMS
-297 AVTTQSV
+297 
-304 DVFLSS
+304 FN
-310 KLSEVSYETY
+310 VSYSYYVLQNDVLYSTY
-320 PFRTQRKESA
+320 PFATENKP
-330 DYPRLLAYRFRA
+330 DNTHLLAYRFRA
-342 YEAVYNAYYRD
+342 YESVYNAYYRD
-353 IRNNPFIVNGK
+353 IRNNPFVVNGR
-364 PVYNKWLPT
+364 PVYNKWLPN

-392 DFLTTAVPNPQ
+392 DFLTTSVPNPQ

-409 LVGLVLGDVVTLSE
+409 LVGLVMGDVVTRSE
-423 DGTLSV
+423 DGTYSV
-429 QKRTVLVDEDGSKYG
+429 QKQTVLVDEDGSKYG
-444 ISYKVSE
+444 LSYKVSE

-460 YDPVSEKTPLT
+460 YDPVSEKTPVT

-479 ASLATEQGSGFTIE
+479 AALATTEGSGFTIE

-510 RGFSYKQIMQ
+510 KGFSYKQIMQ

-553 VDQQSESSQGQYAEA
+553 VDQQSASSQGNYAEA
-568 LGSKT
+568 LGSKS
-573 GIAGVYGSTS
+573 GIAGVYGNTP

-596 IGLLSVTPVPIYTQ
+596 IGLLTVTPVPVYTQ

-640 EICPMNVD
+640 EICPMNIVAND
-648 NSTFSGFLEKTFGY
+648 STSQMNQTFGY

-689 NRTFFGLPQLGQQ
+689 SRVFAGLPQLGQE

>member
-9 TFDSNNRIDV
+9 TFDANNRIDV

-31 TDFGRITPVFCELVP
+31 TNFGRITPVFCELVP

-56 FGLELMPMVFPVQT
+56 LGLELMPMVFPVQT

-100 LEEPYILPN
+100 LEEPYIN
-109 KDTFA
+109 CSEVTFPK
-114 RMLKTNTLGDYLGV
+114 MFTTGSLGDYLGV
-128 PTQKSVFS
+128 PTRKSYYASSDKVTS
-136 TYSTSK
+136 TLNY
-142 IVRCSPSGG
+142 CSPSAKITLVD
-151 SDDKGFYFV
+151 S
-160 RPSESWSSIFTQW
+160 SHSWSDLISAIGFNKTLNTIPGVTCSSAYDDSSTVVIQSTVVKVQRYR
-173 NGNISSISTISCSNS
+173 NANLSFLLLNNPKRDYISHGLVVGIIPGNTVVHTWEFNIPVERVNDTVSIS
-188 TPSDDS
+188 
-194 TVFLACTSTFD
+194 V
-205 IGNYTSASLTFKMTS
+205 
-220 TVGFKKMPCRVMIFH
+220 
-235 SALKTKFYV
+235 
-244 DSEFVLSSDNKTAR
+244 
-258 LSIPLGDISS
+258 PLGDMVNIFDNQDPDADGIQFYIFLPS
-268 QLGSVGSTAAGSCSL
+268 ADM
-283 SILVPSSSFPASTS
+283 PSSSSLAASKFIIYNTPA
-297 AVTTQSV
+297 
-304 DVFLSS
+304 D
-310 KLSEVSYETY
+310 SEVTFSTF
-320 PFRTQRKESA
+320 PFKSQKSGTGS
-330 DYPRLLAYRFRA
+330 YPRLRAYRFRA

-353 IRNNPFIVNGK
+353 IRNNPFVVDGR

-373 MKGGADT
+373 MKGGADS

-409 LVGLVLGDVVTLSE
+409 LVGLTIGDVVTKQD
-423 DGTLSV
+423 DGSLSV
-429 QKRTVLVDEDGSKYG
+429 QKQTVLVDEDGSKYG

-460 YDPVSEKTPLT
+460 YDPVSEKTPVT

-479 ASLATEQGSGFTIE
+479 AALATEQGTGFTIE

-510 RGFSYKQIMQ
+510 KGFSYKQIMQ

-553 VDQQSESSQGQYAEA
+553 VDQQSSTSQGQYAEA

-596 IGLLSVTPVPIYTQ
+596 IGLLTVTPVPIYTQ
-610 LLPKDFTY
+610 LLPKDFVY

-631 IGFQPVTYK
+631 IGFQPITYK
-640 EICPMNVD
+640 ELCPLNFEFSNVPDMN
-648 NSTFSGFLEKTFGY
+648 KTFGY

-682 SMKNFVM
+682 DMRNFIM
-689 NRTFFGLPQLGQQ
+689 SRTFSGYPQLGQQ
-702 FLLVDPDTVN
+702 FLLVDPDAVN

>member
-1 MAQNVFDA
+1 MAQNIFDA
-9 TFDSNNRIDV
+9 AFDANNRIDV

-70 RMFARLN
+70 RMIARLN

-100 LEEPYILPN
+100 LEEPYILPDFTGFG
-109 KDTFA
+109 KMCRTGS
-114 RMLKTNTLGDYLGV
+114 LGDYLGLPTFGTNYLNAV
-128 PTQKSVFS
+128 PLTDKPCSSNSRTLSENDLTQAMSAIRSNSAIPGSKCS
-136 TYSTSK
+136 THFNYNNKGVVIFQTEVSSTAIPTSATQIGINLA
-142 IVRCSPSGG
+142 IVGG
-151 SDDKGFYFV
+151 SADAFIGSRGFVVLLDDDGTYKNEYPITMTKSKDGV
-160 RPSESWSSIFTQW
+160 VGAI
-173 NGNISSISTISCSNS
+173 IS
-188 TPSDDS
+188 
-194 TVFLACTSTFD
+194 
-205 IGNYTSASLTFKMTS
+205 
-220 TVGFKKMPCRVMIFH
+220 
-235 SALKTKFYV
+235 
-244 DSEFVLSSDNKTAR
+244 
-258 LSIPLGDISS
+258 
-268 QLGSVGSTAAGSCSL
+268 
-283 SILVPSSSFPASTS
+283 
-297 AVTTQSV
+297 SV
-304 DVFLSS
+304 DVGDFGKVQGGIMLVLSGMTSAAPIEFTGMKFNALLEYYQLQRDVNYS
-310 KLSEVSYETY
+310 KY
-320 PFRTQRKESA
+320 PFATQSSPNL
-330 DYPRLLAYRFRA
+330 PRLLAYRFRA

-353 IRNNPFIVNGK
+353 IRNNPFVLNGR

-373 MKGGADT
+373 MKGGADRT
-380 TLYELHQCNWER
+380 TYELHQCNWER

-409 LVGLVLGDVVTLSE
+409 LVGLTVGDVVTRSE
-423 DGTLSV
+423 DGTYSV
-429 QKRTVLVDEDGSKYG
+429 QKQTVLVDEDGSKYG
-444 ISYKVSE
+444 VSYRVSE

-460 YDPVSEKTPLT
+460 YDPVSEKTPVT
-471 AINSYAEL
+471 AISSYAEL
-479 ASLATEQGSGFTIE
+479 AALATQQGSGFTIE

-510 RGFSYKQIMQ
+510 KGFSYKQIMQ

-532 LMPEFIGGISRE
+532 LMPEFIGGLSRE

-553 VDQQSESSQGQYAEA
+553 VDQQDSTSQGQYAEA

-596 IGLLSVTPVPIYTQ
+596 IGLLTVSPVPIYTQ
-610 LLPKDFTY
+610 LMPKDFTY

-631 IGFQPVTYK
+631 IGFQPITYK
-640 EICPMNVD
+640 EICPMNIVKGD
-648 NSTFSGFLEKTFGY
+648 DTDQLNKTFGY

-682 SMKNFVM
+682 SMKNFVIS
-689 NRTFFGLPQLGQQ
+689 RVFKGLPQLGQQ

-717 TEYTDKIFGYVKF
+717 TEYSDKIFGYVKF

>member
-9 TFDSNNRIDV
+9 TFDANNRIDV

-31 TDFGRITPVFCELVP
+31 TDFGRITPVFCELIP

-77 FFKVTLRSMWEDYS
+77 FFKVTLRSLWEDYP
-91 DFISNFRDD
+91 DFISNFRED
-100 LEEPYILPN
+100 LQEPYISPN
-109 KDTFA
+109 AVSFLDMCATGS
-114 RMLKTNTLGDYLGV
+114 LGDYLGL
-128 PTQKSVFS
+128 PTKSAYKTSFASVNLSRCNDSSQLTSAGIISDSVILTLQSAADFVHGLS
-136 TYSTSK
+136 CSTSGIPK
-142 IVRCSPSGG
+142 NQPTLVSLFPLSSSVIPADSKGLTVKGTIPSLGV
-151 SDDKGFYFV
+151 SYV
-160 RPSESWSSIFTQW
+160 
-173 NGNISSISTISCSNS
+173 GNPNTLRVLAVVSGASGANPIGYTYKDFQATSGDALNFSFDVEFKS
-188 TPSDDS
+188 TPSSPLFLYIAFSGIS
-194 TVFLACTSTFD
+194 TPT
-205 IGNYTSASLTFKMTS
+205 
-220 TVGFKKMPCRVMIFH
+220 
-235 SALKTKFYV
+235 
-244 DSEFVLSSDNKTAR
+244 
-258 LSIPLGDISS
+258 
-268 QLGSVGSTAAGSCSL
+268 STAAITFGDKHYT
-283 SILVPSSSFPASTS
+283 PASVNIKAIYDS
-297 AVTTQSV
+297 YNEVTYSN
-304 DVFLSS
+304 
-310 KLSEVSYETY
+310 Y
-320 PFRTQRKESA
+320 PFATDSNASA
-330 DYPRLLAYRFRA
+330 PKLLAYRFRA
-342 YEAVYNAYYRD
+342 YESIYNSYYRD
-353 IRNNPFIVNGK
+353 IRNNPFIVAGR

-373 MKGGADT
+373 MKGGRDT
-380 TLYELHQCNWER
+380 THYKLHQCNWER

-403 QGANAP
+403 QGTNAP
-409 LVGLVLGDVVTLSE
+409 LVGLAVGDVITRSD
-423 DGTLSV
+423 DGTYNVSK
-429 QKRTVLVDEDGSKYG
+429 QTVLVDEDGSKYG
-444 ISYKVSE
+444 VSYKVSE
-451 DGERLVGVD
+451 DGERLIGVD
-460 YDPVSEKTPLT
+460 YDPVSDKTPVT
-471 AINSYAEL
+471 AINSYSEL
-479 ASLATEQGSGFTIE
+479 AALASTQGSGFTIE

-510 RGFSYKQIMQ
+510 KGFSYKQIMQ

-532 LMPEFIGGISRE
+532 LMPEFIGGVSRE

-553 VDQQSESSQGQYAEA
+553 VDQQSASSQGKYAEA

-596 IGLLSVTPVPIYTQ
+596 IGLLTVTPVPIYSQ
-610 LLPKDFTY
+610 MLPKDFVY

-631 IGFQPVTYK
+631 IGFQPITYR
-640 EICPMNVD
+640 EVCPMNFGKQNIAD
-648 NSTFSGFLEKTFGY
+648 MDKTFGY

-670 AKYDSAHGLFRT
+670 AKYDSAHGQFRG
-682 SMKNFVM
+682 SMRNFLM
-689 NRTFFGLPQLGQQ
+689 SRFFASAPELSKE
-702 FLLVDPDTVN
+702 FLLVNPDAVN

>member
-9 TFDSNNRIDV
+9 TFDANNRIDV

-31 TDFGRITPVFCELVP
+31 TDFGRVTPVFCELVP

-100 LEEPYILPN
+100 LEEPYILPDYTRFG
-109 KDTFA
+109 KMCRTG
-114 RMLKTNTLGDYLGV
+114 TLGDYLGLPTFGTDYSDAIPLTDKPCATNSREFTESSIEDVMNAIRADLSV
-128 PTQKSVFS
+128 PGSTCATHFNYDNAGVVIFDTNLSSVVIPDTVS
-136 TYSTSK
+136 QVGINVA
-142 IVRCSPSGG
+142 IVGG
-151 SDDKGFYFV
+151 SADAFVGSRGYVVHMNDDGTYNCDYPITITKSKDGV
-160 RPSESWSSIFTQW
+160 VGALISSVDVGEL
-173 NGNISSISTISCSNS
+173 GNIQGGLRL
-188 TPSDDS
+188 
-194 TVFLACTSTFD
+194 VLA
-205 IGNYTSASLTFKMTS
+205 GMPTSASIEFTGMKFNAMLEYYQLQND
-220 TVGFKKMPCRVMIFH
+220 VNY
-235 SALKTKFYV
+235 TK
-244 DSEFVLSSDNKTAR
+244 
-258 LSIPLGDISS
+258 
-268 QLGSVGSTAAGSCSL
+268 
-283 SILVPSSSFPASTS
+283 
-297 AVTTQSV
+297 
-304 DVFLSS
+304 
-310 KLSEVSYETY
+310 Y
-320 PFRTQRKESA
+320 PFATEGHPERT
-330 DYPRLLAYRFRA
+330 RLLAYRFRA

-353 IRNNPFIVNGK
+353 IRNNPFVVNGR

-373 MKGGADT
+373 MKGGADKT
-380 TLYELHQCNWER
+380 PYELHQCNWER

-409 LVGLVLGDVVTLSE
+409 LVGLVMGDVITRAD
-423 DGTLSV
+423 DGTYSV
-429 QKRTVLVDEDGSKYG
+429 QKQTVLVDEDGSKYG
-444 ISYKVSE
+444 LSYKVSE

-460 YDPVSEKTPLT
+460 YDPVSEKTPVT
-471 AINSYAEL
+471 AINSYSEL
-479 ASLATEQGSGFTIE
+479 ASLATTEGSGFTIE

-510 RGFSYKQIMQ
+510 KGFSYKQIMQ

-596 IGLLSVTPVPIYTQ
+596 IGLLTVTPVPVYTQ
-610 LLPKDFTY
+610 LLPKDFVY

-631 IGFQPVTYK
+631 IGFQPITYK
-640 EICPMNVD
+640 EICPMNIVGD
-648 NSTFSGFLEKTFGY
+648 DDTEQLGKTFGY

-670 AKYDSAHGLFRT
+670 AKYDSAHGLFRKD
-682 SMKNFVM
+682 MKNFIMSRV
-689 NRTFFGLPQLGQQ
+689 FKGLPQLGQQ

>member
-9 TFDSNNRIDV
+9 TFDANNRIDV

-31 TDFGRITPVFCELVP
+31 TNFGRVTPVFCELVP

-100 LEEPYILPN
+100 LEEPYILPDYTRFN
-109 KDTFA
+109 NMCCTG
-114 RMLKTNTLGDYLGV
+114 TLGDYLGL
-128 PTQKSVFS
+128 PTFGTNYSDAISLTDKPCATNSRQFTTKSVED
-136 TYSTSK
+136 
-142 IVRCSPSGG
+142 VM
-151 SDDKGFYFV
+151 
-160 RPSESWSSIFTQW
+160 SSIR
-173 NGNISSISTISCSNS
+173 
-188 TPSDDS
+188 SDQPIVGIQCASHFNYDNAG
-194 TVFLACTSTFD
+194 TVIFD
-205 IGNYTSASLTFKMTS
+205 T
-220 TVGFKKMPCRVMIFH
+220 
-235 SALKTKFYV
+235 
-244 DSEFVLSSDNKTAR
+244 
-258 LSIPLGDISS
+258 
-268 QLGSVGSTAAGSCSL
+268 
-283 SILVPSSSFPASTS
+283 VPSSTTIPSSVTQIGINVAIVGGSADAFVGSHGYIVHASDDGTYDRDYPITITKSKDGVVS
-297 AVTTQSV
+297 ALISSV
-304 DVFLSS
+304 DVKDFGGIQGSIRLVLGGMSASAPIEFKGMQFNVVLEYYTLQNDVLYS
-310 KLSEVSYETY
+310 KY
-320 PFRTQRKESA
+320 PFATSA
-330 DYPRLLAYRFRA
+330 HPERSRLLAYRFRA
-342 YEAVYNAYYRD
+342 YESVYNAYYRD
-353 IRNNPFIVNGK
+353 IRNNPFVVNGR

-380 TLYELHQCNWER
+380 YPYQLHQCNWER

-409 LVGLVLGDVVTLSE
+409 LVGLTMGDVVTRSE
-423 DGTLSV
+423 DGTYTV
-429 QKRTVLVDEDGSKYG
+429 QKQTVLVDEDGAKYG
-444 ISYKVSE
+444 VSYRVSE

-460 YDPVSEKTPLT
+460 YDPVSEKTPVT

-479 ASLATEQGSGFTIE
+479 TALATEQGSGFTIE

-510 RGFSYKQIMQ
+510 KGFSYKQIMQ
-520 GRWDIDI
+520 GRWDINI

-553 VDQQSESSQGQYAEA
+553 VDQQGDASQGQYAEA

-573 GIAGVYGSTS
+573 GIAGVYGNTP
-583 NNIEVFCD
+583 NNIEVLCD

-596 IGLLSVTPVPIYTQ
+596 IGLLTVTPVPVYTQ

-631 IGFQPVTYK
+631 IGFQPITYK
-640 EICPMNVD
+640 EICPMNIVGD
-648 NSTFSGFLEKTFGY
+648 DDTKQLEQTFGY

-682 SMKNFVM
+682 NMKNFIMSRVF
-689 NRTFFGLPQLGQQ
+689 TGLPQLGQQ
-702 FLLVDPDTVN
+702 FLLVNPDTVN

>member
-1 MAQNVFDA
+1 MAQNIFDA
-9 TFDSNNRIDV
+9 TFDANNRIDV

-100 LEEPYILPN
+100 LVEPYILP
-109 KDTFA
+109 DSPRFA
-114 RMLKTNTLGDYLGV
+114 RMCKTGSLGDYLGL
-128 PTQKSVFS
+128 PTFGTRINS
-136 TYSTSK
+136 TVKLTD
-142 IVRCSPSGG
+142 SPCATNSRN
-151 SDDKGFYFV
+151 F
-160 RPSESWSSIFTQW
+160 
-173 NGNISSISTISCSNS
+173 SNS
-188 TPSDDS
+188 TLEKVMAAIRSGKDIPGITCATSLNNNGTQPVIFKTVLSATSIPSTTTQVGIDVTITGGDSALFDGARGYMYYLMDDGTYLFDMPIEFKKSADGIVGFSISSVDPKTLGDYVQGSINVAVTVPDS
-194 TVFLACTSTFD
+194 TGAPISFANLSYNVT
-205 IGNYTSASLTFKMTS
+205 YTYYSLQS
-220 TVGFKKMPCRVMIFH
+220 D
-235 SALKTKFYV
+235 V
-244 DSEFVLSSDNKTAR
+244 DYT
-258 LSIPLGDISS
+258 
-268 QLGSVGSTAAGSCSL
+268 
-283 SILVPSSSFPASTS
+283 
-297 AVTTQSV
+297 
-304 DVFLSS
+304 
-310 KLSEVSYETY
+310 TY
-320 PFRTQRKESA
+320 PFATIGRPNNTH
-330 DYPRLLAYRFRA
+330 LLAYRFRA
-342 YEAVYNAYYRD
+342 YESVYNAYYRD
-353 IRNNPFIVNGK
+353 IRNNPFVVDGR
-364 PVYNKWLPT
+364 PVYNKWLPN

-409 LVGLVLGDVVTLSE
+409 LVGLTVGDVVTRSE
-423 DGTLSV
+423 DGTYSV
-429 QKRTVLVDEDGSKYG
+429 QKQTVLVDEDGAKYG
-444 ISYKVSE
+444 VSYRVSE

-460 YDPVSEKTPLT
+460 YDPVSEKTPVT

-479 ASLATEQGSGFTIE
+479 AALATEQGSGFTIE

-510 RGFSYKQIMQ
+510 KGFSYKQIMQ

-553 VDQQSESSQGQYAEA
+553 VDQQGSASQGQYAEA

-573 GIAGVYGSTS
+573 GIAGVYGSTD

-596 IGLLSVTPVPIYTQ
+596 IGLLTVTPVPIYTQ

-631 IGFQPVTYK
+631 IGFQPITYK
-640 EICPMNVD
+640 EICPMNIVAND
-648 NSTFSGFLEKTFGY
+648 STDQLNKTFGY

-682 SMKNFVM
+682 NMKNFIMSRV
-689 NRTFFGLPQLGQQ
+689 FSGLPQLGQQ

>member
-1 MAQNVFDA
+1 MAQNIFDA
-9 TFDSNNRIDV
+9 TFDANNRINV

-31 TDFGRITPVFCELVP
+31 TNFGRVTPVFCELVP

-100 LEEPYILPN
+100 LEEPYILPDSIRFN
-109 KDTFA
+109 S
-114 RMLKTNTLGDYLGV
+114 MCKTGTLGDYLGL
-128 PTQKSVFS
+128 PTFG
-136 TYSTSK
+136 T
-142 IVRCSPSGG
+142 R
-151 SDDKGFYFV
+151 
-160 RPSESWSSIFTQW
+160 
-173 NGNISSISTISCSNS
+173 ISSTKKMTDAPCAAGSRSFTNSSLSDVMNALRSDITIPGL
-188 TPSDDS
+188 T
-194 TVFLACTSTFD
+194 CTSSLNTDGTQVITFK
-205 IGNYTSASLTFKMTS
+205 TSASPT
-220 TVGFKKMPCRVMIFH
+220 
-235 SALKTKFYV
+235 
-244 DSEFVLSSDNKTAR
+244 
-258 LSIPLGDISS
+258 SIPSSVTQVGIDITLTGGQSDVFEGTRGYFVHCYDDGTYNFDMPVEFTKSPDGVVGVSISSVDPSLLGDVEGAPLIAITAPNSGAPISF
-268 QLGSVGSTAAGSCSL
+268 AG
-283 SILVPSSSFPASTS
+283 ISFN
-297 AVTTQSV
+297 VTYTYYVLQN
-304 DVFLSS
+304 D
-310 KLSEVSYETY
+310 VSYTTY
-320 PFRTQRKESA
+320 PFATVDRPNNA
-330 DYPRLLAYRFRA
+330 HLLAYRFRA

-353 IRNNPFIVNGK
+353 IRNNPFVVNGR

-409 LVGLVLGDVVTLSE
+409 LVGLTIGDVVTRQE

-429 QKRTVLVDEDGSKYG
+429 QKQTVLVDEDGSKYG
-444 ISYKVSE
+444 IAYKVSE

-460 YDPVSEKTPLT
+460 YDPVSEKTPVT

-479 ASLATEQGSGFTIE
+479 AALATEQGSGFTIE

-510 RGFSYKQIMQ
+510 KGFSYKQIMQ
-520 GRWDIDI
+520 GRWDINI

-532 LMPEFIGGISRE
+532 LMPEFIGGLSRE

-553 VDQQSESSQGQYAEA
+553 VDQQNESSQGQYAEA

-573 GIAGVYGSTS
+573 GIAGVYGNTS

-596 IGLLSVTPVPIYTQ
+596 IGLLTVTPVPIYTQ

-640 EICPMNVD
+640 EICPMNIVASD
-648 NSTFSGFLEKTFGY
+648 STDQLNKTFGY

-682 SMKNFVM
+682 NMKNFIMSRV
-689 NRTFFGLPQLGQQ
+689 FSGLPQLGQQ

-730 NATARLPISRVAI
+730 NATARIPISRVAI

>member
-1 MAQNVFDA
+1 MAQNIFDA
-9 TFDSNNRIDV
+9 TFDANNRIDV

-31 TDFGRITPVFCELVP
+31 TDFGRITPVFCELIP

-100 LEEPYILPN
+100 LEEPYILPDYFRFG
-109 KDTFA
+109 KMCRTG
-114 RMLKTNTLGDYLGV
+114 TLGDYLGL
-128 PTQKSVFS
+128 PTFGTNYSDAVTLVDKPCSANSRSYTEDSIQDVMNAVHTDSPIPGVKCATHFNYNNKGTVIFETGISS
-136 TYSTSK
+136 TE
-142 IVRCSPSGG
+142 IPSNITQVGINVSLVGG
-151 SDDKGFYFV
+151 SAEAFVGSRGFV
-160 RPSESWSSIFTQW
+160 VLI
-173 NGNISSISTISCSNS
+173 
-188 TPSDDS
+188 SDDS
-194 TVFLACTSTFD
+194 SYNRDYPITITKSKDGV
-205 IGNYTSASLTFKMTS
+205 
-220 TVGFKKMPCRVMIFH
+220 VGAI
-235 SALKTKFYV
+235 
-244 DSEFVLSSDNKTAR
+244 
-258 LSIPLGDISS
+258 IS
-268 QLGSVGSTAAGSCSL
+268 
-283 SILVPSSSFPASTS
+283 
-297 AVTTQSV
+297 SV
-304 DVFLSS
+304 DVADLRNVQGGLRLVLSNMS
-310 KLSEVSYETY
+310 SSAPIEFTGMKFNALLEYYQLQNDVNYTKY
-320 PFRTQRKESA
+320 PFATEGHPDRN
-330 DYPRLLAYRFRA
+330 RLLAYRFRA

-353 IRNNPFIVNGK
+353 IRNNPFVVDGR

-373 MKGGADT
+373 MKGGADK
-380 TLYELHQCNWER
+380 TLYELRRCNWER

-409 LVGLVLGDVVTLSE
+409 LVGLTVGDVVTRSE
-423 DGTLSV
+423 DGTYSV
-429 QKRTVLVDEDGSKYG
+429 QKQTVLVDEDGSKYG
-444 ISYKVSE
+444 VSYKVSE

-460 YDPVSEKTPLT
+460 YDPVSEKTPVT
-471 AINSYAEL
+471 AIDSYAEL
-479 ASLATEQGSGFTIE
+479 AALATTQGSGFTIE

-510 RGFSYKQIMQ
+510 KGFSYKQIMQ

-553 VDQQSESSQGQYAEA
+553 VDQQDANSQGQYAEA

-596 IGLLSVTPVPIYTQ
+596 IGLLTVTPVPIYTQ

-631 IGFQPVTYK
+631 IGFQPITYK
-640 EICPMNVD
+640 EICPMNVVGD
-648 NSTFSGFLEKTFGY
+648 DDTKQLNQTFGY

-682 SMKNFVM
+682 SMRNFVM
-689 NRTFFGLPQLGQQ
+689 SRVFKGLPQLGQQ

>member
-1 MAQNVFDA
+1 MAQNIFDA
-9 TFDSNNRIDV
+9 TFDANNRIDV

-31 TDFGRITPVFCELVP
+31 TNFGRITPVFCELVP

-100 LEEPYILPN
+100 LVEPYILPDSVRFD
-109 KDTFA
+109 K
-114 RMLKTNTLGDYLGV
+114 MCKTGTLGDYLGL
-128 PTQKSVFS
+128 PTFGTRISS
-136 TYSTSK
+136 TVTLT
-142 IVRCSPSGG
+142 
-151 SDDKGFYFV
+151 DDPCAANSRRFTN
-160 RPSESWSSIFTQW
+160 SSLEVVMNQIRSS
-173 NGNISSISTISCSNS
+173 SSISGAVCTDSLNTDGTQTIIFS
-188 TPSDDS
+188 TLSSSTVIPTNVSQVGIDVTLTGGESSVFNGARGYFVFADDS
-194 TVFLACTSTFD
+194 NEYCFD
-205 IGNYTSASLTFKMTS
+205 MPIE
-220 TVGFKKMPCRVMIFH
+220 FKK
-235 SALKTKFYV
+235 SADGVIGF
-244 DSEFVLSSDNKTAR
+244 R
-258 LSIPLGDISS
+258 ISS
-268 QLGSVGSTAAGSCSL
+268 VDASRLGGTQGSPLVAVVAPDTGASISFANIKFSVTYTYY
-283 SILVPSSSFPASTS
+283 IL
-297 AVTTQSV
+297 QN
-304 DVFLSS
+304 D
-310 KLSEVSYETY
+310 VSYTTY
-320 PFRTQRKESA
+320 PFATENRPNNTH
-330 DYPRLLAYRFRA
+330 LLAYRFRA
-342 YEAVYNAYYRD
+342 YESVYNAYYRD
-353 IRNNPFIVNGK
+353 IRNNPFVVNGR
-364 PVYNKWLPT
+364 PVYNKWLPN

-409 LVGLVLGDVVTLSE
+409 LVGLTVGDVVTRSE
-423 DGTLSV
+423 DGTYSV
-429 QKRTVLVDEDGSKYG
+429 QKQTVLVDEDGSKYG
-444 ISYKVSE
+444 VSYKVSE

-460 YDPVSEKTPLT
+460 YDPVSEKTPVT

-479 ASLATEQGSGFTIE
+479 AALATEQGSGFTIE

-510 RGFSYKQIMQ
+510 KGFSYKQIMQ

-553 VDQQSESSQGQYAEA
+553 VDQQSETSQGQYAEA

-596 IGLLSVTPVPIYTQ
+596 IGLLTVTPVPIYTQ

-640 EICPMNVD
+640 EICPMNVVSGD
-648 NSTFSGFLEKTFGY
+648 STDQLNQTFGY

-670 AKYDSAHGLFRT
+670 AKYDSAHGSFRT
-682 SMKNFVM
+682 NMKNFVM
-689 NRTFFGLPQLGQQ
+689 SRVFSGLPQLGQQ

>member
-9 TFDSNNRIDV
+9 TFDANNRIDV
-19 NSFDWSHVNNLT
+19 NSFDWSHVNNFT
-31 TDFGRITPVFCELVP
+31 TNFGRITPVFCELVP

-100 LEEPYILPN
+100 LEEPYILP
-109 KDTFA
+109 DYA
-114 RMLKTNTLGDYLGV
+114 RFRNMCLTGSLGDYLGL
-128 PTQKSVFS
+128 PTFGTNFSNTVTLVDNPCSPNSRHFKEDSIENIINLIRSDSTLSGFQCASHFNYDGKGVVIFS
-136 TYSTSK
+136 TKYSSTPIPKDTTQVGINISL
-142 IVRCSPSGG
+142 VGG
-151 SDDKGFYFV
+151 SADAFIGSRGFLVHVLDDGSYNADYPITITKSKDGV
-160 RPSESWSSIFTQW
+160 VGALISSVDVGDL
-173 NGNISSISTISCSNS
+173 GNIQGGLRLVLSGMS
-188 TPSDDS
+188 
-194 TVFLACTSTFD
+194 
-205 IGNYTSASLTFKMTS
+205 TSAS
-220 TVGFKKMPCRVMIFH
+220 I
-235 SALKTKFYV
+235 
-244 DSEFVLSSDNKTAR
+244 EFTGMSFNAAFDYYKLQSD
-258 LSIPLGDISS
+258 
-268 QLGSVGSTAAGSCSL
+268 
-283 SILVPSSSFPASTS
+283 
-297 AVTTQSV
+297 
-304 DVFLSS
+304 
-310 KLSEVSYETY
+310 VSYTKY
-320 PFRTQRKESA
+320 PFATEGNPTRA
-330 DYPRLLAYRFRA
+330 RLLAYRFRA

-353 IRNNPFIVNGK
+353 IRNNPFVVNGR

-380 TLYELHQCNWER
+380 TSYELHQANWER

-403 QGANAP
+403 QSTNAP
-409 LVGLVLGDVVTLSE
+409 LVGLMVGDVITRSE
-423 DGTLSV
+423 DGTYSV
-429 QKRTVLVDEDGSKYG
+429 QKQTVLVDEDGSKYG
-444 ISYKVSE
+444 VSYRVSE

-460 YDPVSEKTPLT
+460 YDPVSEKTPVT

-479 ASLATEQGSGFTIE
+479 AALATEQSSGFTIE

-510 RGFSYKQIMQ
+510 KGFSYKQIMQ

-553 VDQQSESSQGQYAEA
+553 IDQQGANSQGQYAEA

-596 IGLLSVTPVPIYTQ
+596 IGLLTVTPVPVYTQ
-610 LLPKDFTY
+610 LLPKDFVY

-631 IGFQPVTYK
+631 IGFQPITYK
-640 EICPMNVD
+640 EICPMNIVGD
-648 NSTFSGFLEKTFGY
+648 DDTKQLSKTFGY
-662 QRPWYEYV
+662 QRPWYEYI

-689 NRTFFGLPQLGQQ
+689 SRVFKGLPQLGQQ
-702 FLLVDPDTVN
+702 FLLVDPKTVN